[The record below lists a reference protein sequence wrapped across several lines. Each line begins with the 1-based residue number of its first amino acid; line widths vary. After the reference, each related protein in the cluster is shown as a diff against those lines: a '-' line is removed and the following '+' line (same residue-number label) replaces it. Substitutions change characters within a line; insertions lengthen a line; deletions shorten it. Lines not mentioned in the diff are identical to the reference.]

1 MPVVHTPSA
10 AADHRG
16 TASVEVAIADLAIDV
31 PMRIE
36 PTDHPPIA
44 VIRTSEG
51 VFAIDDTCTHQ
62 DTSLSDGWVENCT
75 VECPLHETCFDL
87 RTGLPSGPPATRA
100 VATHPVTVADGR
112 VHITLT
118 DRSPL
123 TSAPVED
130 VSGAA

>member
-1 MPVVHTPSA
+1 MSVVHTPATATPHGVATVVDVA
-10 AADHRG
+10 AAD
-16 TASVEVAIADLAIDV
+16 LAVDV

-36 PTDHPPIA
+36 PADHPPIA
-44 VIRTSEG
+44 VIRTAEG

-87 RTGLPSGPPATRA
+87 RTGMPTGPPATRA

-112 VHITLT
+112 VHITLHGSSL
-118 DRSPL
+118 RVPAS
-123 TSAPVED
+123 VED